1 MGLFYTNKQN
11 MKNNCLIA
19 VCWWVI
25 CGMLQPALAQNL
37 VPNPSFEDHNGIP
50 DNYAQFYYVN
60 TWFGP
65 YEEWYSPEWDNARPT
80 YFCYDDGTNELPPL
94 FQYVGV
100 GARPHTGRA
109 FAGMYLYSASYL
121 CREYITVPLSEPLEV
136 GTEYDISFWLLND
149 SINYDVFPYNVGNR
163 YLGLGIN
170 SIGAYFSVEQPTY
183 PNPNTIIDVEPQ
195 AEIAEIT
202 YQQEW
207 TQYRFSF
214 VATEAYRFLTIGNF
228 RSDEE
233 TLHHNF
239 SPPADSAFV
248 SNWAYYYIDDVM
260 LCPTLRANPDT
271 TVCVGSSVDLSAK
284 GCGNFRWHVMGQED
298 SILSY
303 TSALYIQANSTKQYI
318 VSDSLH
324 TDTVTVVVEFP
335 PSIALGKDSTICL
348 GDSLLLLP
356 QSQHIS
362 HYLWNN
368 GSTDSTLLVSEAAT
382 YVLSGSNACG
392 VAVDTINIQM
402 PAPLPVHFLG
412 MDTVLCSDTA
422 PFLLAANTNNTFY
435 WQDGSTAS
443 PYAVAEAGSYAL
455 TLYNVCE
462 SQTDSIHIEYQACG
476 KDCELVLPTAFSPNE
491 DGNNDLFSAYTRC
504 PLQQFSLQIYNRY
517 GEQVFST
524 HDTNFV
530 WDGKRHGIACEIGSY
545 AWQLSYTDWSPAAV
559 PYQQKG
565 WLVLIR

>member
-1 MGLFYTNKQN
+1 

-50 DNYAQFYYVN
+50 DNRYQFYYVN

-65 YEEWYSPEWDNARPT
+65 YEEWYSTVWQNSKPS
-80 YFCYDDGTNELPPL
+80 YYCYMDGTNELHPI
-94 FQYVGV
+94 FAYTMVV
-100 GARPHTGRA
+100 RPHTGRA
-109 FAGMYLYSASYL
+109 FAGICTFGINTL
-121 CREYITVPLSEPLEV
+121 RRDYICVPLTTDLEI
-136 GTEYDISFWLLND
+136 GTEYEFSFWLRND
-149 SINYDVFPYNVGNR
+149 TLHVAPGQLPLMAGRGFGTNN
-163 YLGLGIN
+163 
-170 SIGAYFSVEQPTY
+170 IGAYFSVIQPTY

-233 TLHHNF
+233 TSYIDFEQN
-239 SPPADSAFV
+239 PALPTMA
-248 SNWAYYYIDDVM
+248 AYYYIDDVM

-284 GCGNFRWHVMGQED
+284 GCGNFRWYVMGQED

-303 TSALYIQANSTKQYI
+303 TSALHIQANSTKQYI

-335 PSIALGKDSTICL
+335 PSIALGKDSTICS

-356 QSQHIS
+356 QSQHVS

-392 VAVDTINIQM
+392 VAVDTINIQT

-412 MDTVLCSDTA
+412 MDTVLCSNTA

-530 WDGKRHGIACEIGSY
+530 WDGKHHGIACEIGSY

-565 WLVLIR
+565 WLMLIR